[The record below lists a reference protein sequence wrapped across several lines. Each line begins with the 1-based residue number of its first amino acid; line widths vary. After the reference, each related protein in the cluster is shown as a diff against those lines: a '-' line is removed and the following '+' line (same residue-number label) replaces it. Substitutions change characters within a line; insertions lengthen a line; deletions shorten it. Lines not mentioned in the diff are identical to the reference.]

1 LERIFGNRN
10 KSQIR
15 KITIGE
21 DFIMVGAGKG
31 FVGFDQLIKWVAVG
45 IEAIA
50 IGIIVVGAITT
61 TVIFLVRI
69 IREGALEDCYR
80 RFRSDFGK
88 AILLGLE
95 FLIASDIVGTVAV
108 GPTYTDLGILA
119 LLVVIRTFLSFS
131 LELEITGRWPWQS
144 AADGRRS
151 Q

>member
-1 LERIFGNRN
+1 
-10 KSQIR
+10 
-15 KITIGE
+15 
-21 DFIMVGAGKG
+21 MVGAGKG
-31 FVGFDQLIKWVAVG
+31 FEGFDQLIKWVAVG
-45 IEAIA
+45 IEVIA

-61 TVIFLVRI
+61 TIIFLVRI
-69 IREGALEDCYR
+69 IREGALDDCYR

-131 LELEITGRWPWQS
+131 LELEITGRWPWQP
-144 AADGRRS
+144 ATDARRS
-151 Q
+151 K

>member
-1 LERIFGNRN
+1 M
-10 KSQIR
+10 
-15 KITIGE
+15 
-21 DFIMVGAGKG
+21 MVGSSVG
-31 FVGFDQLIKWVAVG
+31 FEGFDQSIKWVAVG

-61 TVIFLVRI
+61 TIIFLVRI
-69 IREGALEDCYR
+69 IKEGALDDCYR

-95 FLIASDIVGTVAV
+95 FLIASDIVGTVAI
-108 GPTYTDLGILA
+108 GPTYSDLGILA

-131 LELEITGRWPWQS
+131 LELEITGRWPWQPAVDS
-144 AADGRRS
+144 RKG

>member
-1 LERIFGNRN
+1 
-10 KSQIR
+10 
-15 KITIGE
+15 
-21 DFIMVGAGKG
+21 MVGAGKG
-31 FVGFDQLIKWVAVG
+31 FEGFDQLIKWVAVG

-61 TVIFLVRI
+61 TIIFLVRI
-69 IREGALEDCYR
+69 IKEGALEDCYR

-131 LELEITGRWPWQS
+131 LELEITGRWPWQHDINS
-144 AADGRRS
+144 SKG

>member
-1 LERIFGNRN
+1 
-10 KSQIR
+10 
-15 KITIGE
+15 
-21 DFIMVGAGKG
+21 MVGAGKG
-31 FVGFDQLIKWVAVG
+31 FEGFDQLIKWVAVG

-144 AADGRRS
+144 AADGRRG